1 MDEQHPAPRRH
12 HPMSADRRATVLR
25 ARAEVVDVLS
35 EALWTLICSGRGPVS
50 MAGIVPGATSPETR
64 REPAQGSQPVETT
77 GV

>member
-12 HPMSADRRATVLR
+12 NPIDAERRAAVLR

-35 EALWTLICSGRGPVS
+35 EALWALICAGRGPVS
-50 MAGIVPGATSPETR
+50 MEGIVPGATSPETP
-64 REPAQGSQPVETT
+64 REATQGSQLLETT